1 VETSTTKRDTG
12 NTQAGETQRPRF
24 RLSLELAGEIVLLLL
39 VGAFF
44 TYLFV
49 ESLSWPLGAALMPW
63 ILLSIGVPF
72 WLYRLAFLI
81 FRAKEESSQ
90 IMDIGFRLGDD
101 SSGARAR
108 FIRICSFIVGL
119 YLAIWLF
126 GFHVALPLGILFYVR
141 VYGEVGW
148 GWSLVVALLFLA
160 ILIGVYDKLLHA
172 TWHEPP
178 VLQWLYSFL
187 PESG

>member
-1 VETSTTKRDTG
+1 M
-12 NTQAGETQRPRF
+12 
-24 RLSLELAGEIVLLLL
+24 LLF

-44 TYLFV
+44 IYLFV

-63 ILLSIGVPF
+63 IAVGIGFPF
-72 WLYRLAFLI
+72 WLYRMAVLI
-81 FRAKEESSQ
+81 FRVTEESSQ

-101 SSGARAR
+101 PTGERAR

-119 YLAIWLF
+119 YVGIWLI

-148 GWSLVVALLFLA
+148 GWSIFLA
-160 ILIGVYDKLLHA
+160 LMFLVLIIGVYDRLLHA
-172 TWHEPP
+172 AWHEPP
-178 VLQWLYSFL
+178 VLQWILAFF
-187 PESG
+187 PAE